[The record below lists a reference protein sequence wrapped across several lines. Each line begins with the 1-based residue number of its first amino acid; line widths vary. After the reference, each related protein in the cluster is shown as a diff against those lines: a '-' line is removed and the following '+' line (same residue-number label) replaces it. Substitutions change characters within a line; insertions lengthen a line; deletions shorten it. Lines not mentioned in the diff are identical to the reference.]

1 MTNTSACV
9 KTVLLPRRVAMKVRR
24 PLPSS
29 HPSLDRDA
37 FQHDWIHVHRTIHA
51 AMADVFPT
59 SEVVFSAN
67 AEQVGLA
74 VDVIKVID
82 GVC

>member
-1 MTNTSACV
+1 
-9 KTVLLPRRVAMKVRR
+9 MKVRR
-24 PLPSS
+24 RPPSG
-29 HPSLDRDA
+29 HPSLNRHP

-67 AEQVGLA
+67 AEQVGQA